1 MKIIHKVYKQNIQS
15 FTFKMFSES
24 NSGIKCRYVG
34 NDVIEYLCMEWD
46 EDQDEFTLEWD
57 ILSMDDPLYEK
68 IISCDEYKLAKQR
81 YESKT

>member
-1 MKIIHKVYKQNIQS
+1 
-15 FTFKMFSES
+15 
-24 NSGIKCRYVG
+24 
-34 NDVIEYLCMEWD
+34 MEWD

-81 YESKT
+81 YI